1 MSQQPTEQP
10 PWECVAWL
18 SMALFESTKTT
29 TGLRGYMRDV
39 DSKDVLFTQNTF
51 PTAKVYTKR
60 HTEWHVLGGDHPFWG
75 QEYVEAWEGAAV
87 SYR

>member
-1 MSQQPTEQP
+1 
-10 PWECVAWL
+10 
-18 SMALFESTKTT
+18 
-29 TGLRGYMRDV
+29 MRDV